1 MNKICSGKL
10 GGLNYITGVRMFF
23 SRNMSIR
30 NKFLTAIVVLFI
42 ASLAFSVTILL
53 AMKDISKMEE
63 RAALEGR
70 LLNEVKSIEAL
81 HLQWNI
87 GVANMLL
94 DSSDS
99 PRRSMRLISV
109 VL

>member
-1 MNKICSGKL
+1 
-10 GGLNYITGVRMFF
+10 
-23 SRNMSIR
+23 
-30 NKFLTAIVVLFI
+30 
-42 ASLAFSVTILL
+42 
-53 AMKDISKMEE
+53 MEE

-70 LLNEVKSIEAL
+70 LLNEVEGIEAL

-94 DSSDS
+94 DNSDS

-109 VL
+109 VP